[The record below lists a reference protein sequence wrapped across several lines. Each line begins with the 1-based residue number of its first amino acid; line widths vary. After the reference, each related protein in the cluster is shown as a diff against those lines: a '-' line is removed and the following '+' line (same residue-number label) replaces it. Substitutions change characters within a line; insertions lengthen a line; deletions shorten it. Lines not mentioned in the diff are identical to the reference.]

1 MKNSFIIIIIFFYFC
16 TTAIAENLNIQSS
29 NISIDKKT
37 RLTLFKGEVV
47 VTDEYKNT
55 LETNYAKY
63 DKDIKLLTSVGKTYI
78 KTSEGYSLTG
88 EDIVF
93 DNKKNIITSDKPAI
107 LIDLENNNIS
117 LDNFEYSTKIIFL
130 SLLAILK

>member
-63 DKDIKLLTSVGKTYI
+63 DK
-78 KTSEGYSLTG
+78 
-88 EDIVF
+88 
-93 DNKKNIITSDKPAI
+93 
-107 LIDLENNNIS
+107 
-117 LDNFEYSTKIIFL
+117 L
-130 SLLAILK
+130 SLIHI